1 MGRVLSIAFI
11 FGGLFLTQATVA
23 QPVLNLTDTDQPVGE
38 CIAYYVDHHQYS
50 PDDIL
55 DGLATDSFV
64 VATEPVLNF
73 GLSGVTYWLRLQIKN
88 DHPSDE
94 SWFVELAYPLL
105 DSVSFY
111 RKLADGSWEE
121 TVSGELVKDRSQPVH
136 YKHFLFPMVAS
147 DTTIHTYYLKI
158 TTESA
163 ARFPVFIRRADNFLA
178 DIITEEIIFGMF
190 YGAML
195 MMVLYNLFLFF
206 ALRETGY
213 LLYCAFILLNTAVQ
227 ATFNGH
233 IQLLGFALP
242 YINTWLLICM
252 FGAALFGVVFA
263 MIFLQTK
270 RLSGFLH
277 RVLLGEA
284 GVAGL
289 FLLLS
294 FGLPYRVNA
303 VAASILFLIIPLTV
317 WISGLVAWRKGNAT
331 ARYFVAA
338 WTLYLTA
345 VTLISLRT
353 LGVIPGSMPL
363 EVVMQLGSVLD
374 AVLLS
379 LALADRIT
387 IYRQERVRAQARA
400 LAISQEKE
408 QLVKEQNRRLEE
420 QVARRTE
427 EIQTQNEELQAQQEA
442 IAELNEEL
450 LNQNKG
456 LGNQVSRRTEELARS
471 NRELVGQNQRLEQFA
486 SVISHN
492 LRGPIASILGLGN
505 VFERPNLN
513 AFNQRCL
520 AHLQQAAQRLDTV
533 ANDLNQLLTYSSG
546 TLTKVEPVR
555 LESVLQTVIEK
566 LSDSITQEKAE
577 VTGNFEKADCV
588 FAVASWVEL
597 ILTHL
602 IANALK
608 FKSYEVNPLIHVI
621 SSRTENHVVLAVS
634 DNGLGIDIQKYQN
647 KLFNLYQRFHTHREG
662 RGVGLY
668 LVKTQMEALGG
679 NVTVESNL
687 GEGTTFYLHFEDRLS
702 IQKK

>member
-1 MGRVLSIAFI
+1 M
-11 FGGLFLTQATVA
+11 
-23 QPVLNLTDTDQPVGE
+23 
-38 CIAYYVDHHQYS
+38 
-50 PDDIL
+50 
-55 DGLATDSFV
+55 
-64 VATEPVLNF
+64 
-73 GLSGVTYWLRLQIKN
+73 
-88 DHPSDE
+88 
-94 SWFVELAYPLL
+94 
-105 DSVSFY
+105 
-111 RKLADGSWEE
+111 
-121 TVSGELVKDRSQPVH
+121 
-136 YKHFLFPMVAS
+136 
-147 DTTIHTYYLKI
+147 
-158 TTESA
+158 
-163 ARFPVFIRRADNFLA
+163 
-178 DIITEEIIFGMF
+178 
-190 YGAML
+190 
-195 MMVLYNLFLFF
+195 
-206 ALRETGY
+206 
-213 LLYCAFILLNTAVQ
+213 
-227 ATFNGH
+227 
-233 IQLLGFALP
+233 
-242 YINTWLLICM
+242 
-252 FGAALFGVVFA
+252 
-263 MIFLQTK
+263 
-270 RLSGFLH
+270 
-277 RVLLGEA
+277 
-284 GVAGL
+284 
-289 FLLLS
+289 
-294 FGLPYRVNA
+294 
-303 VAASILFLIIPLTV
+303 
-317 WISGLVAWRKGNAT
+317 
-331 ARYFVAA
+331 
-338 WTLYLTA
+338 
-345 VTLISLRT
+345 
-353 LGVIPGSMPL
+353 
-363 EVVMQLGSVLD
+363 
-374 AVLLS
+374 
-379 LALADRIT
+379 
-387 IYRQERVRAQARA
+387 
-400 LAISQEKE
+400 
-408 QLVKEQNRRLEE
+408 KEQNRRLEE

-456 LGNQVSRRTEELARS
+456 LGNQVSRRTKELARS

-520 AHLQQAAQRLDTV
+520 VHLQQAAQRLDTV
-533 ANDLNQLLTYSSG
+533 VNDLNQLLTYSSG

-577 VTGNFEKADCV
+577 VIGNFEKADCV